1 MRAGTELAGRYRL
14 ERLLGRGGM
23 GEVWRGVD
31 QRLDR
36 PVAVKLLLAN
46 LLGDD
51 RLSHEALARFRR
63 EGKAAARL
71 NHSNITAVY
80 DLGEHREIRNG
91 VELTFPFLV
100 LEFLEGRDLNS
111 VLDSHPSGLPL
122 GRVLD
127 YGAQVADALAAAHT
141 AGIVHRDIKP
151 ANLMLL
157 NNGTVKVCDFGIA
170 RLHGATAGL
179 SATGTVI
186 GTLLY
191 MSPEQL
197 DDHEVDHR
205 ADLYALGATL
215 YHLLTGQHIFPAKDL
230 RALAYMHATKT
241 PTPPSALRPSIS
253 PDVDRLIT
261 ALLAKLP
268 DQRPAS
274 AADTAASLRTARSAN
289 EHRTAKAKLI
299 TRSMT
304 DPDRARDLL
313 AEAERATHDIFFGDA
328 ATLRE
333 IAKVAAEHDP
343 TEAER
348 IARSITDPDN
358 AAHALLNIAEVV
370 ARHDRDRARDLLA
383 EAERAARSITVLP
396 WQLDTLCD
404 IAKVAAE
411 HDPTEAERIA
421 RSITEPREA
430 ARALREIAEVVAR
443 HDRDRA
449 RDLLA
454 EAERA
459 ARSIT
464 YPSGQAHAL
473 REIAEVVARHDH
485 DHARALLAE
494 VEHLARSITDPDDA
508 AHALFGIAKAVAQHD
523 RDHARALLTEVEH
536 LALSVT
542 DSVDPHLLLSWI
554 IEAMAWH
561 DPAEAERLVHSI
573 PDFIYAAHTLCDI
586 AKVAAEH
593 DPAEAER
600 IARSITDPGRQ
611 ARALREIA
619 EVVARHDRDRARAL
633 LAEAERI
640 ARTITWQGELCCIAE
655 VLAGLDPAEA
665 ERIARSITDP
675 GSQARALREIA
686 KAMARHDLAGAERIA
701 RSITESF
708 SQSLALYEIA
718 KMPRHD

>member
-1 MRAGTELAGRYRL
+1 MRAGTELADRYRL

-23 GEVWRGVD
+23 GEVWRSID

-51 RLSHEALARFRR
+51 RISHEALSRFRR

-80 DLGEHREIRNG
+80 DLGEHRDIRNG
-91 VELTFPFLV
+91 IELTFPFLV
-100 LEFLEGRDLNS
+100 LELLEGCDLNS
-111 VLDSHPSGLPL
+111 VLDDHPGGLPL

-127 YGAQVADALAAAHT
+127 YGIQAADALAAAHA

-157 NNGTVKVCDFGIA
+157 DNGTIKVCDFGIA

-179 SATGTVI
+179 SATGGVI

-191 MSPEQL
+191 MPPEQL
-197 DDHEVDHR
+197 DGHEVDHR

-215 YHLLTGQHIFPAKDL
+215 YHLLTGQHVFPATDL

-241 PTPPSALRPSIS
+241 PAPPSALRPSIS

-268 DQRPAS
+268 DQRPTS
-274 AADTAASLRTARSAN
+274 AADTAASLRTARSAS

-299 TRSMT
+299 TRSIT

-313 AEAERATHDIFFGDA
+313 AEAERIAHDIFFGDA

-333 IAKVAAEHDP
+333 IAEVAAEHDP
-343 TEAER
+343 VEAER

-358 AAHALLNIAEVV
+358 AAHALLNIAEAV

-383 EAERAARSITVLP
+383 EAESVARSITVLQ
-396 WQLDTLCD
+396 WQLD
-404 IAKVAAE
+404 
-411 HDPTEAERIA
+411 
-421 RSITEPREA
+421 
-430 ARALREIAEVVAR
+430 
-443 HDRDRA
+443 
-449 RDLLA
+449 
-454 EAERA
+454 
-459 ARSIT
+459 
-464 YPSGQAHAL
+464 
-473 REIAEVVARHDH
+473 
-485 DHARALLAE
+485 
-494 VEHLARSITDPDDA
+494 
-508 AHALFGIAKAVAQHD
+508 
-523 RDHARALLTEVEH
+523 
-536 LALSVT
+536 
-542 DSVDPHLLLSWI
+542 
-554 IEAMAWH
+554 
-561 DPAEAERLVHSI
+561 
-573 PDFIYAAHTLCDI
+573 TLCDI

-600 IARSITDPGRQ
+600 IARSITDPDSQ

-619 EVVARHDRDRARAL
+619 KVVAQHDRDHARDL
-633 LAEAERI
+633 LTEAERI
-640 ARTITWQGELCCIAE
+640 ARSITYPFSQSLALLRVAE
-655 VLAGLDPAEA
+655 VVAQHDRDHARDLLTEA

-675 GSQARALREIA
+675 ETTAHALFDIAKAVRQHDRDYARALLAEAEHLARSVTDPLDPHLLLCWITE
-686 KAMARHDLAGAERIA
+686 AMAWHDPTEAERLVHSRALPPRCGHLEYRMMEIRRQGVPRGDEVVSA
-701 RSITESF
+701 GVQGGCRRFVPVRSGTDAG
-708 SQSLALYEIA
+708 LGG
-718 KMPRHD
+718 